1 MAEETL
7 KTSETPKVEEAMEVS
22 DVKSEK
28 VAVPVQ
34 EEACDET
41 TDQKKNG
48 SSDETEKEIASSV
61 SFKEESNKVSDL
73 QDPEKKALDELKQL
87 IQTAL
92 VNHEFTSPPPKPIKE
107 EEAAKPIKEEEVK
120 PIVTEDKSNP
130 ETKPIEEG
138 DEEKSEHS
146 VENHEEEEKAK
157 PTSGEAAAVVCET
170 VVVDEDGAKTVE
182 AIEETIVAV
191 QATSES
197 AAETVTPAEEKKE
210 EAESV
215 EPETTQPPEEVFIW
229 GIPLIGDEKSDVI
242 LLKFLR
248 ARDFKVKEAFT
259 MIKNTVKWRKEFG
272 IDTLLDEDLG
282 LSNDL
287 EKVVFMNG
295 FDKEGHPVCYN
306 VYGEFQSKDL
316 YSKMFSSEEKR
327 QKFLRWRIR
336 FLEKSIRKLDF
347 GPTGGASTIVQINDL
362 KNSPGPGKWELRQAT
377 NQALNLLQDNYPE
390 FVAKQVFINVPWWY
404 LAFYRMISPFLTQRT
419 KSKFVVAGPSKSP
432 ETLFKY
438 ISPEQ
443 VPVQYGGLNKEG
455 DKEFS
460 CTDLV
465 EEIIVK
471 PTAKQT
477 IEFPITENCVVVWE
491 VRVVGWE
498 VSYCAEFVPD
508 DEAGYTIIV
517 QKTSKI
523 SSSDEPVICNNFKVG
538 EPGKIVLTI
547 ENSSSKK
554 KKVLYR
560 SKTKSCSD

>member
-7 KTSETPKVEEAMEVS
+7 KTTETPKVEEAIEVS
-22 DVKSEK
+22 DVKTAEK
-28 VAVPVQ
+28 VAAPV
-34 EEACDET
+34 EEETCDET

-48 SSDETEKEIASSV
+48 SSDEAEKEIASSV

-73 QDPEKKALDELKQL
+73 QDSEKKALDELKQR

-92 VNHEFTSPPPKPIKE
+92 INHEFTSPPPPKGPKPVKE
-107 EEAAKPIKEEEVK
+107 EEEVK
-120 PIVTEDKSNP
+120 PIVTEEKSNP
-130 ETKPIEEG
+130 ETKTIEEG

-146 VENHEEEEKAK
+146 VKTHEEDEKEK
-157 PTSGEAAAVVCET
+157 PLPASEEAAAVVCET

-182 AIEETIVAV
+182 AIEETIVAA
-191 QATSES
+191 QATTES
-197 AAETVTPAEEKKE
+197 VAETVTPAEEKKD

-215 EPETTQPPEEVFIW
+215 EPEATQPPKEVFIW

-327 QKFLRWRIR
+327 QKFLQWRIQ

-347 GPTGGASTIVQINDL
+347 GPTGGVSTIVQINDL

-419 KSKFVVAGPSKSP
+419 KSKFVFAGPSKSP

-460 CTDLV
+460 YTDLV

-471 PTAKQT
+471 PTTKQT

-554 KKVLYR
+554 KKVVYR
-560 SKTKSCSD
+560 SKTKPCSD

>member
-7 KTSETPKVEEAMEVS
+7 KTTETPKVEEAMEVVS
-22 DVKSEK
+22 DLEAEK
-28 VAVPVQ
+28 VSV
-34 EEACDET
+34 EEET
-41 TDQKKNG
+41 DKKNG
-48 SSDETEKEIASSV
+48 SGDEAEKEIASSV

-87 IQTAL
+87 IQAAL
-92 VNHEFTSPPPKPIKE
+92 INHEFTSPPKPKEEAKPIKE
-107 EEAAKPIKEEEVK
+107 EEAKPIKEEEVK
-120 PIVTEDKSNP
+120 PTLTDEKSNP
-130 ETKPIEEG
+130 ESKTIEEG
-138 DEEKSEHS
+138 EEEKSEHS
-146 VENHEEEEKAK
+146 VETHEEEEKAK
-157 PTSGEAAAVVCET
+157 PTEEAAAVVCET

-191 QATSES
+191 QATTES
-197 AAETVTPAEEKKE
+197 VAETVTPAEEKKE
-210 EAESV
+210 EAGSV

-248 ARDFKVKEAFT
+248 ARDFKVKDAFT

-282 LSNDL
+282 LSDDL

-306 VYGEFQSKDL
+306 VYGEFQSKEL

-327 QKFLRWRIR
+327 QKFLQWRIQ

-347 GPTGGASTIVQINDL
+347 GPAGGVSTIVQINDL

-419 KSKFVVAGPSKSP
+419 KSKFVFAGPSKSP

-460 CTDLV
+460 STDLV

-471 PTAKQT
+471 PTTKQT

-560 SKTKSCSD
+560 SKTKPYSD

>member
-1 MAEETL
+1 MEVVSDLKAEKVSVEEET
-7 KTSETPKVEEAMEVS
+7 E
-22 DVKSEK
+22 
-28 VAVPVQ
+28 
-34 EEACDET
+34 
-41 TDQKKNG
+41 KKNG
-48 SSDETEKEIASSV
+48 SGDEAEKEIASSV

-92 VNHEFTSPPPKPIKE
+92 INHEFTSPSPSKPIKE
-107 EEAAKPIKEEEVK
+107 EEEKPIKEEEVK
-120 PIVTEDKSNP
+120 PIVTDEKSNP
-130 ETKPIEEG
+130 ESKTIEEG
-138 DEEKSEHS
+138 EEEKSEHS
-146 VENHEEEEKAK
+146 VETHEEEEKAK
-157 PTSGEAAAVVCET
+157 PTEEAAAVVSET

-191 QATSES
+191 QATTES
-197 AAETVTPAEEKKE
+197 VAETVTPAEEKKE
-210 EAESV
+210 EAGSV

-282 LSNDL
+282 LSDDL

-306 VYGEFQSKDL
+306 VYGEFQSKEL

-327 QKFLRWRIR
+327 QKFLQWRIQ

-347 GPTGGASTIVQINDL
+347 GPAGGVSTIVQINDL

-460 CTDLV
+460 STDLV

-471 PTAKQT
+471 PTTKQT
-477 IEFPITENCVVVWE
+477 IEFPISENCVVVWE

-498 VSYCAEFVPD
+498 VSYCAEFVPA

-560 SKTKSCSD
+560 SKTKPYSD